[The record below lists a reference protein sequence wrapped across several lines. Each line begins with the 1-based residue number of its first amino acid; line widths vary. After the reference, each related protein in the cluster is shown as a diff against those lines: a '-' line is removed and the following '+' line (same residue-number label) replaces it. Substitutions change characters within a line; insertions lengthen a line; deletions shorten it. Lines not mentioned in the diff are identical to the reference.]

1 MGTLIEILI
10 NDIVPIFVVIGLGYA
25 FARRTHAD
33 IRTVSRLTFYVLS
46 PSLVFA
52 SLVESNVEGGEIAQ
66 IAVFVVCVTL
76 LMGTLAWLA
85 ARLMKFNP
93 RQTAGFLLAV
103 MFVNAGNYGIG
114 VNRLAFGADAESRAV
129 IYFVTSSVMVYTVGV
144 LIAAGHNGGGAR
156 GMLKQLFG
164 LPQIYALLAVLIV
177 RLTGF
182 EVPRPILQGINFPA
196 QAAIPM
202 MLLVLGAQLANTSI
216 GQYWKPAL
224 AGSGLSLIAAPL
236 LAFTMAGVI
245 GLSGATRQ
253 AAILQASMPAAVINT
268 IVANEFEAEPKLV
281 TGTVVLSTLLSPLTL
296 TFIIALLR

>member
-1 MGTLIEILI
+1 MG
-10 NDIVPIFVVIGLGYA
+10 V
-25 FARRTHAD
+25 
-33 IRTVSRLTFYVLS
+33 
-46 PSLVFA
+46 
-52 SLVESNVEGGEIAQ
+52 
-66 IAVFVVCVTL
+66 
-76 LMGTLAWLA
+76 LAWLT
-85 ARLMKFNP
+85 ARLLKFNS

-103 MFVNAGNYGIG
+103 MFVNAGNYGLG
-114 VNRLAFGADAESRAV
+114 VNQLAFGANAESRAV

-144 LIAAGHNGGGAR
+144 LIATGHNGGMR

-164 LPQIYALLAVLIV
+164 LPHIYALLAVLII

-182 EVPRPILQGINFPA
+182 QVPKPILQGINFPA

-224 AGSGLSLIAAPL
+224 AGSGLSLLAAPL

-245 GLSGATRQ
+245 GLSGAARQ

>member
-1 MGTLIEILI
+1 MG
-10 NDIVPIFVVIGLGYA
+10 A
-25 FARRTHAD
+25 
-33 IRTVSRLTFYVLS
+33 
-46 PSLVFA
+46 
-52 SLVESNVEGGEIAQ
+52 
-66 IAVFVVCVTL
+66 
-76 LMGTLAWLA
+76 LAWLT
-85 ARLMKFNP
+85 ARLLKFNP

-103 MFVNAGNYGIG
+103 MFVNAGNYGLG
-114 VNRLAFGADAESRAV
+114 VNRLAFGANAESRAV

-144 LIAAGHNGGGAR
+144 LIATSHTGGGAR

-182 EVPRPILQGINFPA
+182 EVPKPILQGINFPA

-202 MLLVLGAQLANTSI
+202 MLLLLGAQLASTSI

-224 AGSGLSLIAAPL
+224 AGSGLSLIAAPI

-253 AAILQASMPAAVINT
+253 AAILEASMPAAVINT

>member
-10 NDIVPIFVVIGLGYA
+10 DDIVPIFVVIGLGYA

-46 PSLVFA
+46 PSLVFS
-52 SLVESNVEGGEIAQ
+52 SLVESNVEGGEVAQ

-76 LMGTLAWLA
+76 LMGVLAWLT
-85 ARLMKFNP
+85 ARLLKFNSH
-93 RQTAGFLLAV
+93 QTAGFLLAV
-103 MFVNAGNYGIG
+103 MFVNAGNYGLG
-114 VNRLAFGADAESRAV
+114 VNQLAFGANAESRAV

-144 LIAAGHNGGGAR
+144 LIATGHNGGMR

-164 LPQIYALLAVLIV
+164 LPHIYALLAVLII

-182 EVPRPILQGINFPA
+182 QVPKPILQGINFPA

-224 AGSGLSLIAAPL
+224 AGSGLSLLAAPL

-245 GLSGATRQ
+245 GLSGAARQ

>member
-1 MGTLIEILI
+1 LGTLIEILI
-10 NDIVPIFVVIGLGYA
+10 DDIVPIFVVIGLGYA

-46 PSLVFA
+46 PSLVFS
-52 SLVESNVEGGEIAQ
+52 SLVESNVEGGEVAQ

-76 LMGTLAWLA
+76 LMGVLAWLT
-85 ARLMKFNP
+85 ARLLKFNS

-103 MFVNAGNYGIG
+103 MFVNAGNYGLG
-114 VNRLAFGADAESRAV
+114 VNQLAFGANAESRAV

-144 LIAAGHNGGGAR
+144 LIATGHNGGMR

-164 LPQIYALLAVLIV
+164 LPHIYALLAVLII

-182 EVPRPILQGINFPA
+182 QVPKPILQGINFPA

-224 AGSGLSLIAAPL
+224 AGSGLSLLAAPL

-245 GLSGATRQ
+245 GLSGAARQ
-253 AAILQASMPAAVINT
+253 AAILKASMPAAVINT

>member
-10 NDIVPIFVVIGLGYA
+10 DDIVPIFVVIGLGYA

-46 PSLVFA
+46 PSLVFS
-52 SLVESNVEGGEIAQ
+52 SLVESNVEGGEVAQ

-76 LMGTLAWLA
+76 LMGVLAWLT
-85 ARLMKFNP
+85 ARLLKFNSH
-93 RQTAGFLLAV
+93 QTAGFLLAV
-103 MFVNAGNYGIG
+103 MFVNAGNYGLG
-114 VNRLAFGADAESRAV
+114 VNQLAFGANAESRAV

-144 LIAAGHNGGGAR
+144 LIATGHNGGMR

-164 LPQIYALLAVLIV
+164 LPHIYALLAVLIV
-177 RLTGF
+177 RVTGF
-182 EVPRPILQGINFPA
+182 QVPKPILQGINFPA

-224 AGSGLSLIAAPL
+224 AGSGLSLLAAPL

-245 GLSGATRQ
+245 GLSGAARQ

>member
-10 NDIVPIFVVIGLGYA
+10 DDIVPIFVVIGLGYA

-46 PSLVFA
+46 PSLVFS
-52 SLVESNVEGGEIAQ
+52 SLVESNVEGGEVAQ

-76 LMGTLAWLA
+76 LMGVLAWLT
-85 ARLMKFNP
+85 ARLLKFNS

-103 MFVNAGNYGIG
+103 MFVNAGNYGLG
-114 VNRLAFGADAESRAV
+114 VNQLAFGANAESRAV

-144 LIAAGHNGGGAR
+144 LIATGHNGGMR

-164 LPQIYALLAVLIV
+164 LPHIYALLAVLII

-182 EVPRPILQGINFPA
+182 QVPKPILQGINFPA

-224 AGSGLSLIAAPL
+224 AGSGLSLLAAPL

-245 GLSGATRQ
+245 GLSGAARQ

-281 TGTVVLSTLLSPLTL
+281 TGTVVLSTLLSPLPL